1 MIEATYRKYI
11 CSMVE
16 KIDVERSTEEIRRVM
31 ANEAENISRTIEQ
44 ISECINEKL
53 DWREHVKKSPY
64 IALGAAAGIGYLTSK
79 FIPAAGTPGKRDT
92 AAIPDNVRDSR
103 NSLLAG
109 SIRAMLLGVA
119 AKAAVRWIT
128 NATSTS
134 VAHDSDKDRSDL

>member
-1 MIEATYRKYI
+1 MTEATYQKYI
-11 CSMVE
+11 RSVIE

-44 ISECINEKL
+44 ISECINENL

-64 IALGAAAGIGYLTSK
+64 IALGTAAGIGYLTSK
-79 FIPAAGTPGKRDT
+79 FIPTADSPGKRNT

-109 SIRAMLLGVA
+109 SIKAVLLGVA
-119 AKAAVRWIT
+119 TKAAVRWIT
-128 NATSTS
+128 KATSTS
-134 VAHDSDKDRSDL
+134 EARDSGKNRTGS